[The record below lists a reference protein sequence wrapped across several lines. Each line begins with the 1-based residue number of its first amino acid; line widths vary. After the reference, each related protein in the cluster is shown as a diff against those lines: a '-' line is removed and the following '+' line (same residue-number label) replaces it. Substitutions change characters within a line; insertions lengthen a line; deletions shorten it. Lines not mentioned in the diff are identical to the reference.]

1 MTRYIPKQRLFLK
14 EWRKHRQ
21 LTQEQLAARLDVDRT
36 IVSKIERGKL
46 QYSQGFLEAAAD
58 ALMCEP
64 ADLIVRDPTTPER
77 IWSIWDNIPDHER
90 EHALAI
96 LKTFTKPTEKTGT

>member
-21 LTQEQLAARLDVDRT
+21 LTQEQLADRLDVDRT
-36 IVSKIERGKL
+36 IISKVERGKL
-46 QYSQGFLEAAAD
+46 QYSQGFLEAAAE

-64 ADLIVRDPTTPER
+64 ADLIVRDPTTVEG
-77 IWSIWDNIPDHER
+77 IWTIWDTIPEHER
-90 EHALAI
+90 ERALTI
-96 LKTFTKPTEKTGT
+96 LKTFATGPKKTGT

>member
-21 LTQEQLAARLDVDRT
+21 LTQEQLADRLDIDRT

-46 QYSQGFLEAAAD
+46 QYSQGFLEAAAE

-77 IWSIWDNIPDHER
+77 IWSVWDTIPEHER
-90 EHALAI
+90 ERALTI
-96 LKTFTKPTEKTGT
+96 LKTFAGAPKKTGT